1 MSSAEVAEGSDVGI
15 EYTLKLDDGTV
26 ADSNV
31 DGDPLVYTQ
40 GNGQIIPA
48 LEQALEGL
56 SVGDST
62 TVSIAAGD
70 AYGSVDPAAFQNV
83 PIENVPEELRREGA
97 AVVASMQDG
106 SQRQVRVHEVHPQ
119 HVVIDFNHPL
129 AGRDLT
135 FDVKILS
142 VA

>member
-1 MSSAEVAEGSDVGI
+1 MSIADGNDVGI
-15 EYTLKLDDGTV
+15 EYTLRLDDGTV

-31 DGDPLVYTQ
+31 DGEPLVYTQ

-62 TVSIAAGD
+62 TVSIAADD
-70 AYGSVDPAAFQNV
+70 AYGSVNPAAFQNV

-106 SQRQVRVHEVHPQ
+106 SQRQVRVYEVHPQ